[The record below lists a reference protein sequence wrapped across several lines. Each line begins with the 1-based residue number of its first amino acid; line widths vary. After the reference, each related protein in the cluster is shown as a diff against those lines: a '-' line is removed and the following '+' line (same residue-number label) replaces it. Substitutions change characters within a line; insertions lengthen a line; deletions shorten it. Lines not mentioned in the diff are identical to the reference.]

1 MEMHAKANT
10 LHVECNLN
18 TNCLIKLNQ
27 PWKTQQWPQD
37 WKRSVLIPVPKKGS
51 TKECSNH
58 WTIVFISHASKVMLK
73 TIARIRHH
81 KFGRV
86 RSVETKGSML
96 TFFPFHSALQNGPS

>member
-1 MEMHAKANT
+1 MKNEGYMEMHAKANT

-58 WTIVFISHASKVMLK
+58 QAIALISHAGKVCSKSYMLGFS
-73 TIARIRHH
+73 II
-81 KFGRV
+81 
-86 RSVETKGSML
+86 
-96 TFFPFHSALQNGPS
+96 